1 MKSRNGA
8 TDAYTT
14 RHSDFIDEV
23 LVKCPLCGGM
33 AVVKTPGYPQQDR
46 EVYED
51 QVRFGC
57 YHCGKAMRL
66 RDKPQTLLFTN
77 SQGKPVVARMLQ
89 GENSRTDPF
98 FGFDLWLVQSC
109 LEDEI
114 WAYNEAHL
122 QFLEEFIAEPLRSR
136 PQQPAY
142 QHNKSIGSRLPRWM
156 TSAKNRDK
164 VLRVMQVLRQRLK
177 SPLR

>member
-1 MKSRNGA
+1 MSKYNGA

-14 RHSDFIDEV
+14 RHADFIGDV
-23 LVKCPLCGGM
+23 LVKCPKCGSM
-33 AVVKTPGYPQQDR
+33 AVVKTSGYPQQDR
-46 EVYED
+46 NRYEVD
-51 QVRFGC
+51 VRFGC
-57 YHCGKAMRL
+57 HHCGKATRFDEVPKPALFVNAKGQPVRARVL
-66 RDKPQTLLFTN
+66 R
-77 SQGKPVVARMLQ
+77 

-98 FGFDLWLVQSC
+98 FGFDLWLVQPC

-122 QFLEEFIAEPLRSR
+122 QFLEEFIAAPLRSR
-136 PQQPAY
+136 PQQPEY
-142 QHNKSIGSRLPRWM
+142 QHNNSIGSRLPRWM

-164 VLRVMQVLRQRLK
+164 VLRAIQVLRQRLK